1 MLKRKKPNKP
11 LKSNW
16 KVSAVKR
23 WKIFWLCQG
32 PWGRGRR
39 RKRGIVGVKA
49 PLLPGGFAFGT
60 LPHHFWQF
68 AKSFPRAS
76 DRGLLLK
83 QKVGLWRRLF
93 FSGVDTTN
101 SFFSLELQNGCIQ
114 SSQEGGG
121 PGNSLV
127 VLSLKWSVWDA
138 QPFLNP
144 LGKQNPCFGAL
155 SLKSWGLL
163 ESIPSKR
170 EPRDLC

>member
-1 MLKRKKPNKP
+1 MKKKRNKKP

-16 KVSAVKR
+16 KVSAVAR
-23 WKIFWLCQG
+23 WKIFWLCPG

-76 DRGLLLK
+76 DRGLPLK

-121 PGNSLV
+121 PGNRLV
-127 VLSLKWSVWDA
+127 VLSLKRSVWEA
-138 QPFLNP
+138 QPFSNP
-144 LGKQNPCFGAL
+144 LVKQNPCFGAL
-155 SLKSWGLL
+155 SLKPWGLP

>member
-1 MLKRKKPNKP
+1 M
-11 LKSNW
+11 KSFCCRTLENLL
-16 KVSAVKR
+16 A
-23 WKIFWLCQG
+23 
-32 PWGRGRR
+32 
-39 RKRGIVGVKA
+39 
-49 PLLPGGFAFGT
+49 LPGALGEGKAQKEGNCGCEGASPPRRICIWHT
-60 LPHHFWQF
+60 AAPFWQF

-76 DRGLLLK
+76 HRGLPLK

-93 FSGVDTTN
+93 YSGVDTTN

-144 LGKQNPCFGAL
+144 LGKQNPCFRAL
-155 SLKSWGLL
+155 SLKPWGLP